1 MENVHRRRAI
11 TLLSIFL
18 LAACHSFGQIRFQIN
33 RMEIEQCPNTSDVIT
48 NSEDIILKLRILNGY
63 RMILHVSA
71 HGGDIS
77 KLSSS
82 CFYVTYEYRGKTYQE
97 NDVHIIAPP
106 RPEWDK
112 ETGILALPVNSN
124 DFKLLV
130 SLPCCPHEDDF
141 VTFVG
146 EIFPTLRVVY
156 KYGNVSSPPI
166 KWDHIEIS
174 GKTTAP

>member
-1 MENVHRRRAI
+1 MENVHRRRTI

-33 RMEIEQCPNTSDVIT
+33 RIEIDQCPNTSDVIT
-48 NSEDIILKLRILNGY
+48 NSEDNMLKLKISNGY

-82 CFYVTYEYRGKTYQE
+82 CFYATYEYKNKTYQE
-97 NDVHIIAPP
+97 NNVHIIAPP
-106 RPEWDK
+106 RPKWDK
-112 ETGILALPVNSN
+112 DTGVLALPEKPN
-124 DFKLLV
+124 DIKLLV
-130 SLPCCPHEDDF
+130 ALPYCPHDDDF
-141 VTFVG
+141 MAFAG

-156 KYGNVSSPPI
+156 KYGNVSSSPI
-166 KWDHIEIS
+166 KWNHIEIN
-174 GKTTAP
+174 GKTATP